1 MRRRGWLSANRPIAS
16 PPKTVVRKGDRVVVI
31 AGKDR
36 GKSGKVLQVSRER
49 WRVTI
54 EKINMIK
61 RHTRPT
67 RQMQQGGIIER
78 EGKLHIS
85 NVMLICSKCARGV
98 RVGHQILEDKKKV
111 RICRRCGEFLDR

>member
-1 MRRRGWLSANRPIAS
+1 MARTKVVLQARGHI
-16 PPKTVVRKGDRVVVI
+16 KKDDFVKII

-36 GKSGKVLQVSRER
+36 GKQGKVLRVFPLEGRLTVER
-49 WRVTI
+49 V
-54 EKINMIK
+54 NMVK

-85 NVMLICSKCARGV
+85 NVMLICSKCERGV
-98 RVGHQILEDKKKV
+98 RVGHRILEDQKKV
-111 RICRRCGEFLDR
+111 RICRRCGELLDK

>member
-1 MRRRGWLSANRPIAS
+1 MARAKVVLQERGHI
-16 PPKTVVRKGDRVVVI
+16 KKDDFVKII

-36 GKSGKVLQVSRER
+36 GKQGKVLRVFPQEGRLTVER
-49 WRVTI
+49 
-54 EKINMIK
+54 INMVK

-85 NVMLICSKCARGV
+85 NVMLICSKCERGV
-98 RVGHQILEDKKKV
+98 RVGHRILEDKKKV
-111 RICRRCGEFLDR
+111 RICRRCGESLDR

>member
-1 MRRRGWLSANRPIAS
+1 MAHVKDAPQAS
-16 PPKTVVRKGDRVVVI
+16 GHIKKDDFVKVI

-36 GKSGKVLQVSRER
+36 GKQGKVLRVFPQEGRLTVER
-49 WRVTI
+49 
-54 EKINMIK
+54 INMIK

-67 RQMQQGGIIER
+67 RQMQQGGIIQR

-98 RVGHQILEDKKKV
+98 RVGHRILEDQKKV
-111 RICRRCGEFLDR
+111 RICRRCGEILDK

>member
-1 MRRRGWLSANRPIAS
+1 MARVKVVLQARGHI
-16 PPKTVVRKGDRVVVI
+16 KKDDFVKII

-36 GKSGKVLQVSRER
+36 GKQGKVLRVFPHEGRLTVER
-49 WRVTI
+49 
-54 EKINMIK
+54 INMVK

-85 NVMLICSKCARGV
+85 NVMLICSKCERGV
-98 RVGHQILEDKKKV
+98 RIGHRLLENEKKV
-111 RICRRCGEFLDR
+111 RICRRCGELLDK